1 MLRLGPFLLVLALL
15 QVLVVASSLSH
26 AQDACPDSPPTR
38 LIVGD
43 YARVLPGSANNV
55 RDTPSTSGTK
65 VGEIPGE
72 GVFEVL
78 EGPVCAEGY
87 TWYRVQYEDVNGGA
101 LIGWTVETFGDDYA
115 VELYSLGMGS
125 TVGYPRITLDVPA
138 EFGGVQLTVYP
149 PYLDFDEPWYG
160 NVPEWMTV
168 EFSDFNMMFE
178 IYPVVGL
185 ERLSAIGAIS
195 SVDVDNILDSEPT
208 VSELTADDLS
218 SPVRMPS
225 ITDLFAQVAYVNFEN
240 GRGVRYLG
248 HFSQDIT
255 HPLPEYLT
263 YIFIGYTDEY
273 YVQAS
278 INITTD
284 LFEENFGGNAAYS
297 YEAFNAD
304 RNVYEAYIAEANAV
318 LNAAQSTDF
327 STDLAVLDALFASM
341 SLEAGQPE
349 PELVLNRIETATD
362 VADPTPTIEVGDCG
376 LVSRLEVGGLARQAL
391 GQDSLRVRDA
401 AAGTATGE
409 NAFPGDIMNV
419 QDGPVCAEGRNWWQV
434 RKTDGA
440 WTGWI
445 AEAGDTAYFLE
456 PIEPTPTPTLTFTP
470 TLTIT
475 PSPTVPTPT
484 PTVTNTPLP
493 TRTPIPTNTPGP
505 SPTPTNTNTPT
516 LTPTL
521 IAGRCR
527 IIAIADS
534 RLREYPDG
542 TSVDNGYYAPANVA
556 LYVDA
561 QFNRPGEG
569 FKWWRLEPRSMIQP
583 ITRGGGFSSPRYNW
597 VREDFV
603 REEGD
608 CESVREITP

>member
-1 MLRLGPFLLVLALL
+1 MHRIRNWVLVLIFMTSMI
-15 QVLVVASSLSH
+15 VPFTIY
-26 AQDACPDSPPTR
+26 AQDTCPDSLPTR

-55 RDTPSTSGTK
+55 RDTPSTSGAK

-87 TWYRVQYEDVNGGA
+87 TWYRVQYEDVNGSA

-125 TVGYPRITLDVPA
+125 TVGYPRITLNIPA
-138 EFGGVQLTVYP
+138 ELSEPELTLSPTELYANG
-149 PYLDFDEPWYG
+149 PWYG
-160 NVPEWMTV
+160 NAPEWIRL
-168 EFSDFNMMFE
+168 DFPGTGVMIE
-178 IYPVVGL
+178 IYPREGFQRVFDTRGMN
-185 ERLSAIGAIS
+185 S
-195 SVDVDNILDSEPT
+195 SGTADLLASDRAA
-208 VSELTADDLS
+208 SELTKEELS
-218 SPVRMPS
+218 PLRIPTG
-225 ITDLFAQVAYVNFEN
+225 TDLFAQVAYVDFEG
-240 GRGVRYLG
+240 GRGLRYIG
-248 HFSQDIT
+248 FFSQDT
-255 HPLPEYLT
+255 TPVFPDQLT
-263 YIFIGYTDEY
+263 YVFQGYTDEY
-273 YVQAS
+273 YIQGFVTQLS
-278 INITTD
+278 TEVI
-284 LFEENFGGNAAYS
+284 EEGIEGDVTNNYQAAY
-297 YEAFNAD
+297 EAHITD
-304 RNVYEAYIAEANAV
+304 RTAA

-327 STDLAVLDALFASM
+327 SIDLAVLDALFASM

-445 AEAGDTAYFLE
+445 AEAGDTGYFLE
-456 PIEPTPTPTLTFTP
+456 PIQPTATPTLTPTPTLTV
-470 TLTIT
+470 T

-569 FKWWRLEPRSMIQP
+569 FTWWRLEPRSPIRP

>member
-1 MLRLGPFLLVLALL
+1 MHLVRILVLLL
-15 QVLVVASSLSH
+15 SLITSVITPSAVH
-26 AQDACPDSPPTR
+26 AQEACSDSPVTR

-55 RDTPSTSGTK
+55 RDAASTSGTK
-65 VGEIPGE
+65 VGEIPGD

-87 TWYRVQYEDVNGGA
+87 TWYRVEYQETDGDI

-115 VELYSLGMGS
+115 VEFYSLGMGN

-138 EFGGVQLTVYP
+138 DFSEVELTLFPTQV
-149 PYLDFDEPWYG
+149 DANGPWYG
-160 NVPEWMTV
+160 DAPESV
-168 EFSDFNMMFE
+168 RLYFSNTSIVVD
-178 IYPVVGL
+178 IYPREGFQRVFATRGVDS
-185 ERLSAIGAIS
+185 SATA
-195 SVDVDNILDSEPT
+195 DILASDRPA
-208 VSELTADDLS
+208 SELTEEELS
-218 SPVRMPS
+218 PLLMPTG
-225 ITDLFAQVAYVNFEN
+225 TDLFAQVVYVDFEG
-240 GRGVRYLG
+240 GRGLRYIG
-248 HFSQDIT
+248 FFSQDIT
-255 HPLPEYLT
+255 PVFPDYFT
-263 YIFIGYTDEY
+263 YVFQGYTDEY

-278 INITTD
+278 VNVETD
-284 LFEENFGGNAAYS
+284 LFDENFGGNTAYS

-304 RNVYEAYIAEANAV
+304 PNVYEAYIAEANAV

-327 STDLAVLDALFASM
+327 SIDLAVLDALFASM

-349 PELVLNRIETATD
+349 PELVLNQIETATD
-362 VADPTPTIEVGDCG
+362 VADPTPTIEVGECG
-376 LVSRLEVGGLARQAL
+376 LISRLEVGGLARQAL
-391 GQDSLRVRDA
+391 GQDSLRVRDS

-445 AEAGDTAYFLE
+445 AEAGDTDYFLE
-456 PIEPTPTPTLTFTP
+456 PIQPTATPTLTSTP
-470 TLTIT
+470 TLTVT
-475 PSPTVPTPT
+475 PSPTVPTST
-484 PTVTNTPLP
+484 PTITYTPLP
-493 TRTPIPTNTPGP
+493 TRTPFPTNTPGP

-542 TSVDNGYYAPANVA
+542 TREDNGHYAPANVA

-569 FKWWRLEPRSMIQP
+569 FTWWRLEPRSMIRP
-583 ITRGGGFSSPRYNW
+583 ITPGGGFSSPIFNW

-608 CESVREITP
+608 CESIREITP